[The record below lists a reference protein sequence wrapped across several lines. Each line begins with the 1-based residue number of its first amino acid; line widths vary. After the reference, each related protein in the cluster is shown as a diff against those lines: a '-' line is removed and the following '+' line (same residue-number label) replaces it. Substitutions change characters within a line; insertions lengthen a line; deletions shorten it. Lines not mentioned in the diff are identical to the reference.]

1 MLIMPTSFT
10 SERGIL
16 LMIINIFLLVG
27 VLIKPNIF
35 ELSFEILSFSLFCI
49 TTSLFFI
56 FIGSINSTPGYLG
69 VMTVYFIWPILFT
82 WMIGFISDLNY
93 LNTFNKILILAIF
106 INSLIFI
113 LFIVSS
119 VTGLST
125 LNSLF
130 FAAFDLRGGLSE
142 AGFEFNILGM
152 GLYIYGLSYLGTRLY
167 AFHDTNISFNNDF
180 SKQCYLIILI
190 VCFGILLISG
200 RRGFILAT
208 ISSIPIA
215 IFLCHVSGARRV
227 NIDTLKTIFIKIPLL
242 LSILIAIFSYILDYN
257 LLNIISYFLSGF
269 DFDNLYDSSANRRQI
284 QFSAMI
290 NSWMENPFLGKGHG
304 AFAFEAPGPDS
315 QPWAYELQYIALLF
329 QTGILGLFIYI
340 SAVFWLIFKAVN
352 LSIKDRELS
361 LLAIPACVGLLAFLV
376 ANATN
381 PYLSKFDYLWTL
393 FFLAALVNNGII
405 RANLVKLKSSKPT
418 GYDN

>member
-1 MLIMPTSFT
+1 MIVRINKFLIYIFFLLMLIIPTSFT

-16 LMIINIFLLVG
+16 LMIINIFLLIG

-35 ELSFEILSFSLFCI
+35 KLSFEILSFSLFCI

-69 VMTVYFIWPILFT
+69 VMTVYFFWPILFT
-82 WMIGFISDLNY
+82 WMMGFISDLNY
-93 LNTFNKILILAIF
+93 LNTLNKILILGIF
-106 INSLIFI
+106 INSLIFV

-167 AFHDTNISFNNDF
+167 AFHDTNIIISNDF
-180 SKQCYLIILI
+180 SKKYYLIILI

-208 ISSIPIA
+208 IFSIPIA
-215 IFLCHVSGARRV
+215 IFLCHVSGARRL

-242 LSILIAIFSYILDYN
+242 LSILIAILSYIL
-257 LLNIISYFLSGF
+257 
-269 DFDNLYDSSANRRQI
+269 
-284 QFSAMI
+284 
-290 NSWMENPFLGKGHG
+290 
-304 AFAFEAPGPDS
+304 
-315 QPWAYELQYIALLF
+315 
-329 QTGILGLFIYI
+329 FIW
-340 SAVFWLIFKAVN
+340 F
-352 LSIKDRELS
+352 
-361 LLAIPACVGLLAFLV
+361 
-376 ANATN
+376 
-381 PYLSKFDYLWTL
+381 
-393 FFLAALVNNGII
+393 
-405 RANLVKLKSSKPT
+405 
-418 GYDN
+418 